1 MDDHCNN
8 FFHRVL
14 RGGTSVGKRERG
26 GGGGRERGSGLYSSI
41 RAGGGGGGGARGAP
55 PRPPAPPPPPE
66 RGSGLYSSITHPPTH
81 PLASFCV
88 NGVIRML
95 SSNPYDF
102 VFYVRPLTHIR
113 YRYQQL

>member
-14 RGGTSVGKRERG
+14 RGGTSVGKR
-26 GGGGRERGSGLYSSI
+26 
-41 RAGGGGGGGARGAP
+41 
-55 PRPPAPPPPPE
+55 E

>member
-26 GGGGRERGSGLYSSI
+26 GGGGR
-41 RAGGGGGGGARGAP
+41 
-55 PRPPAPPPPPE
+55 E